1 MNTKPNILARIQPSP
16 HTLLK
21 QIDGKGVMMVNFG
34 RGEVKTIDKYLA
46 DKAIRKLLKLEL

>member
-34 RGEVKTIDKYLA
+34 RGEVKLLINTWQTKPYL
-46 DKAIRKLLKLEL
+46 LSLEQ